1 MVKKNCSQ
9 INKRA
14 SKKVIVHGHG
24 HGHGPRV
31 CLLK

>member
-24 HGHGPRV
+24 HGPRV